1 MIIKPIQPDTV
12 DYEQELAL
20 REAVLRKPLGLRL
33 TDADLQQDRSSLH
46 YGLFDSG
53 GVLLACAIA
62 SPRSATEAK
71 IRQVAVSS
79 ERQGRGLGR
88 QLMTAMEADL
98 AGRGFTRLV
107 LHARSSVSAFYLK
120 LGFTPVGAEFLELSI
135 PHIAMVKTLDL
146 PPSSRAATARH
157 SSQTSRA

>member
-1 MIIKPIQPDTV
+1 MTIRRISLDSA
-12 DYEQELAL
+12 DYQQELAL
-20 REAVLRKPLGLRL
+20 REAVLRKPLGLQL
-33 TDADLQQDRSSLH
+33 MPADLQQDRLDLH

-88 QLMTAMEADL
+88 QLMTTMEADL

-120 LGFTPVGAEFLELSI
+120 LGYTPVGAEFLELSL
-135 PHIAMVKTLDL
+135 PHIEMVKAL
-146 PPSSRAATARH
+146 
-157 SSQTSRA
+157 